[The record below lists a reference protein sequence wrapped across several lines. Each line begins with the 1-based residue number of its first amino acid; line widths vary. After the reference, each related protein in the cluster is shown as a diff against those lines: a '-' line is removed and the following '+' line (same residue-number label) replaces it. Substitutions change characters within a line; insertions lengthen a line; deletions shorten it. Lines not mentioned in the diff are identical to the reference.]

1 MKHGGLDMEAKDN
14 TETEEM
20 VQMDETI
27 KVDESKEN
35 LQPRM
40 KEEGHLTDNLEDLAE
55 HAPVRLVDFILPDF
69 SWPAGKEAPNF
80 HRMRWRHAR
89 GQRIEVKG
97 NKSLFV
103 TLTEKF
109 PEIPESA
116 AFSLE
121 GLQVLMIVHFVIV
134 VNKMLI
140 RWLVW

>member
-1 MKHGGLDMEAKDN
+1 MKHSGLDMEAKDN
-14 TETEEM
+14 SETEDM
-20 VQMDETI
+20 VQMDKTI
-27 KVDESKEN
+27 KIYESKESI
-35 LQPRM
+35 QPIM
-40 KEEGHLTDNLEDLAE
+40 KEVGQLTENLEDIAK
-55 HAPVRLVDFILPDF
+55 HPPVRLVDFILPDF

-121 GLQVLMIVHFVIV
+121 GLQVLMIEHFVV
-134 VNKMLI
+134 YKMLI